1 MFGKIGCLVGSTT
14 PGISLQLR
22 QYVKN
27 VDDRSTVP
35 MVPDFYFAH
44 GYLQQKL
51 FFSRSICYS
60 TKVYIYL
67 NSMWQQRR
75 ISHMAIFNR
84 SFFFT
89 THLLQYK
96 SIYLLSCASSTVSVH
111 CCIALGCC
119 VIYIYIYKK

>member
-67 NSMWQQRR
+67 NSVAAAPYFAHGYLQPKL
-75 ISHMAIFNR
+75 
-84 SFFFT
+84 FFHDPFVT
-89 THLLQYK
+89 K
-96 SIYLLSCASSTVSVH
+96 V
-111 CCIALGCC
+111 
-119 VIYIYIYKK
+119 YIYFHVPAAPCLYTVASL